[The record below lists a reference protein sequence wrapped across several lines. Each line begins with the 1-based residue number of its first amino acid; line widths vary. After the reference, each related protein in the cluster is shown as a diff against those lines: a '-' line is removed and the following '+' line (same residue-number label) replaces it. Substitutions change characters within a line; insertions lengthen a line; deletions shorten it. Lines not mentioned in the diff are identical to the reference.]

1 MEEQN
6 KEPSKEPKNPLL
18 EHLSKDDLL
27 LTADLQLFA
36 KDGTVIANI
45 KLQTPIPAVL
55 ESDNATVGQHQF
67 NKVFEAL
74 ITRPMQMK
82 VGRHIRAAANATRAR
97 QAQEGIISDD
107 DDTGY
112 TLPPPPPMQP

>member
-1 MEEQN
+1 MSEQ
-6 KEPSKEPKNPLL
+6 KVQEKKNPLL

-36 KDGTVIANI
+36 KDGSVIASI

-82 VGRHIRAAANATRAR
+82 VGRHIRTAAKAAKVR
-97 QAQEGIISDD
+97 QAEEGIIGDD
-107 DDTGY
+107 DSMDY